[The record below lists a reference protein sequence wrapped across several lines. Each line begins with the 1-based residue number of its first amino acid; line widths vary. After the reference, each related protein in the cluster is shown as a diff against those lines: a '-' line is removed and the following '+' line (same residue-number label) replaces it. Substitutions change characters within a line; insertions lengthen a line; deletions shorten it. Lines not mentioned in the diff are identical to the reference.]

1 MIALVKDLDDPFDYD
16 GKGKAGA
23 AEVSL
28 WPLDYL
34 ERRMRTEY
42 EELSREAPPGSH

>member
-1 MIALVKDLDDPFDYD
+1 MILLIRDLDDPFDYD
-16 GKGKAGA
+16 EDGKAGA

-34 ERRMRTEY
+34 ERRMES
-42 EELSREAPPGSH
+42 ELRALDEPGSSR